1 MPPDKTHP
9 EPPPAGPPPP
19 VRQVPSGHAQILA
32 PRLGLDLFYRTLAH
46 EAPDAI
52 IYADIGGMIRFWN
65 RGAERIFGYSPAE
78 ALGRSLD
85 IIIPEDLRA
94 RHWGAYGET
103 MRTGQTRYG
112 AGEVLAVP
120 ALRKDGARLRIE
132 FTLLPFHGRDGRVL
146 GVAAILREITRLAAE
161 ITASRGERAAGQVSP
176 TGE

>member
-1 MPPDKTHP
+1 MSPDKTHP
-9 EPPPAGPPPP
+9 DPPVDPPPA

-32 PRLGLDLFYRTLAH
+32 SGLGLDLFCQTLAH

-52 IYADIGGMIRFWN
+52 IYADVGGMIRFWN

-85 IIIPEDLRA
+85 IIIPEELRA

-120 ALRKDGARLRIE
+120 ALRKGGARLRIE
-132 FTLLPFHGRDGRVL
+132 FTLLPFHGREGRVL
-146 GVAAILREITRLAAE
+146 GVAAILREVTRLAADLP
-161 ITASRGERAAGQVSP
+161 ASRGEREAGHVSP